1 MCNEPSKK
9 NSIEQVKLLHSRY
22 NPQAEADRYIA
33 SLSPDENIR
42 FFILIEPGLGYITAT
57 LKKKFPSAKI
67 IALHVENPDE
77 EVLIEKPHVYWH
89 FQAGMSIQDF
99 LEREIPDSKAAGIRL
114 LEWRPAMSLYGEA
127 YLSLVKET
135 TEFIKRADANARTFE
150 TFGPI
155 WFRNFFKNL
164 DIIKNILYLP
174 QREAASLKHDAAA
187 TMSATM
193 PAPFSSPVLV
203 TGAGPGLE
211 DAVPLIREKRDCLF
225 ILACS
230 SSLPALTSGNI
241 FPDLVISTDGT
252 AWAKFHLYELFRIRQ
267 NFPLAEALTAALPS
281 QCQSVSVLPI
291 CDGSLWQTLILS
303 ELKIPFITLPP
314 RGTVSASALDL
325 AFALSRAEVFLAG
338 IDLTNSDIRSH
349 ARPYS
354 LDRFMEEK
362 AGRKNPTYSSV
373 YKRSSLLKSG
383 GAYGIYAAWFKKQ
396 LSSYPGPLYSIGKNS
411 GVFSAASAASE
422 NRSEDIFKRLGA
434 RKARIAFQSFASKG
448 SLSEAAYTI
457 LENALKNSPY
467 REALKKELKPLGFLE
482 KSDG

>member
-1 MCNEPSKK
+1 
-9 NSIEQVKLLHSRY
+9 
-22 NPQAEADRYIA
+22 
-33 SLSPDENIR
+33 
-42 FFILIEPGLGYITAT
+42 
-57 LKKKFPSAKI
+57 
-67 IALHVENPDE
+67 
-77 EVLIEKPHVYWH
+77 
-89 FQAGMSIQDF
+89 MS
-99 LEREIPDSKAAGIRL
+99 
-114 LEWRPAMSLYGEA
+114 
-127 YLSLVKET
+127 
-135 TEFIKRADANARTFE
+135 
-150 TFGPI
+150 
-155 WFRNFFKNL
+155 
-164 DIIKNILYLP
+164 
-174 QREAASLKHDAAA
+174 
-187 TMSATM
+187 
-193 PAPFSSPVLV
+193 APFSSPVLV

-230 SSLPALTSGNI
+230 SSLPALASGNI

-267 NFPLAEALTAALPS
+267 NFPLAAALTAALPS

-314 RGTVSASALDL
+314 RGTVSASAVDL

-338 IDLTNSDIRSH
+338 IDLANSDIRSH

-354 LDRFMEEK
+354 LDSFIEEK
-362 AGRKNPTYSSV
+362 AGRKNPMYSSV
-373 YKRSSLLKSG
+373 YKRLSLLKSG

-396 LSSYPGPLYSIGKNS
+396 LSSYPRPLYSIGKNS

-434 RKARIAFQSFASKG
+434 RKARIAFQTFTSKG

-457 LENALKNSPY
+457 WKRL
-467 REALKKELKPLGFLE
+467 
-482 KSDG
+482 